1 MYGAALTAQREGKDG
16 IVVLSRRSAELTT
29 KIVGYYGEGS
39 TSYASGYEAQLRVRL
54 VNSTALPPELAG
66 AEYRVIPAS
75 LIIDD
80 MAKRVRAG
88 SGITI
93 AW

>member
-1 MYGAALTAQREGKDG
+1 
-16 IVVLSRRSAELTT
+16 VLSRRSAELTT
-29 KIVGYYGEGS
+29 NVIGMYGVSGG
-39 TSYASGYEAQLRVRL
+39 SYASGYEAQLRVRL

-66 AEYRVIPAS
+66 TEYRVIPAS

-80 MAKRVRAG
+80 MSKRVRAG